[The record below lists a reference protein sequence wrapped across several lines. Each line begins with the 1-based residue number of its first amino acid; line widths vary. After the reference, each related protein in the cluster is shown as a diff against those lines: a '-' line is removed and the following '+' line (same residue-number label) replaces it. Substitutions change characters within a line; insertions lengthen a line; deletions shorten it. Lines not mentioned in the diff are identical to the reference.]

1 MGGYGQRVEL
11 LTYYSGGRIF
21 AGADTFYVVA
31 MGIGGCTGVKVKII
45 AIEG

>member
-11 LTYYSGGRIF
+11 LIYYSGGKIF

-31 MGIGGCTGVKVKII
+31 VGVGNCNGMKVKII